1 MSHIQIVIQ
10 VIAHIVVLIA
20 MIQIVVLTVVLTVIA
35 LIVAHIADNRINL
48 NKDIIKIKKYVITSL
63 FLYKYGF
70 EVL

>member
-20 MIQIVVLTVVLTVIA
+20 MIQIVVLTVIA

>member
-1 MSHIQIVIQ
+1 MIQIV
-10 VIAHIVVLIA
+10 VLTAVLIV
-20 MIQIVVLTVVLTVIA
+20 MTQIVVLTVVLIVMI
-35 LIVAHIADNRINL
+35 LIVDHIADNRINL